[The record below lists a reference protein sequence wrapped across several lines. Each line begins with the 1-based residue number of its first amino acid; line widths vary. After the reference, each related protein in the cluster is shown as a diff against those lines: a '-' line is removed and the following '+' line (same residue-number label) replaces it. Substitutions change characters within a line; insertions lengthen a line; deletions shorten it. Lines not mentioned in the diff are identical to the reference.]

1 MTTLKKIGILFVWM
15 CTINMVAQTAGF
27 NYQVLILNT
36 EEIQIPGTDVSEKNI
51 PLRLEEVVIRFRITN
66 VSGLEYAEEHQV
78 TTDENGMISLIVG
91 EGTPIDYT
99 FDDIQW
105 DGALKLLHVAL
116 NILSNNNG
124 FVSLDQQ
131 KILYIPS
138 PKALHTLPVV
148 SDDSHRDTD
157 FETPKTG
164 DQVWNQFCDCL
175 EIFNGVA
182 WVSQITNASNGI
194 TNIRGD
200 VSLGGSLNRATAITT
215 SPLHTL
221 ALKGLQT
228 SISNSDLVIVTDTAT
243 GILRQKS
250 STDLIKQS
258 QIVFVSEEGQL
269 EFNTPTTIT
278 SPEKIDVYRNGIR
291 VDFTVLNEN
300 TIQLEQE
307 AICYKNDKI
316 RIVQLH

>member
-1 MTTLKKIGILFVWM
+1 M
-15 CTINMVAQTAGF
+15 
-27 NYQVLILNT
+27 
-36 EEIQIPGTDVSEKNI
+36 
-51 PLRLEEVVIRFRITN
+51 
-66 VSGLEYAEEHQV
+66 
-78 TTDENGMISLIVG
+78 
-91 EGTPIDYT
+91 
-99 FDDIQW
+99 
-105 DGALKLLHVAL
+105 
-116 NILSNNNG
+116 
-124 FVSLDQQ
+124 
-131 KILYIPS
+131 
-138 PKALHTLPVV
+138 HTLPVV